1 VTVHWIG
8 MAQDLVR
15 VLIVAGVLIGTL
27 LKTFGVI
34 P

>member
-1 VTVHWIG
+1 MHRGSLRT
-8 MAQDLVR
+8 QDLVR